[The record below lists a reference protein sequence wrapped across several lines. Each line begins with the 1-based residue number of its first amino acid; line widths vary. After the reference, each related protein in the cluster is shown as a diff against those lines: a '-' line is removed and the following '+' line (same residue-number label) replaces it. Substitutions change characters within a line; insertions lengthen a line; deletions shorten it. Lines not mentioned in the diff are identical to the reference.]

1 MSMCS
6 GSTSEGELLPLLS
19 VQVGGGGDQTGVWVD
34 AEELVARTRQQ
45 TVPHHSVLLCRSNT
59 GGQCTF
65 YKMLTLTLTVWENIK
80 TSTPPQIRGKY
91 CTFYFFIGHLLWVKT
106 QLFAH

>member
-6 GSTSEGELLPLLS
+6 GSTSEGELLLLLS
-19 VQVGGGGDQTGVWVD
+19 VQVGGGGDQTGVRVD

-45 TVPHHSVLLCRSNT
+45 TVPHHSVLLCKSNT

-65 YKMLTLTLTVWENIK
+65 YKMLKTVWKNIKSLLLRKSEENIALF
-80 TSTPPQIRGKY
+80 TS
-91 CTFYFFIGHLLWVKT
+91 LLDT
-106 QLFAH
+106 